1 MSRIKTHV
9 RRGDVV
15 EVIAGSQLYDYQLGA
30 DGEVVAKTKRAPE
43 KRRGVVL
50 SVNAEKGQ
58 VIVEG
63 LKMIKKHQKKTQQ
76 SPEGGII
83 EREGPIHI
91 SNVKLV
97 ERKAEKAAAK
107 GKGKKN

>member
-9 RRGDVV
+9 SRGDLV
-15 EVIAGSQLYDYQLGA
+15 EVIAGSQLYDYQYGP
-30 DGEVVAKTKRAPE
+30 DGEVVSKTKRPAE
-43 KRRGVVL
+43 KRRGHVL
-50 SVNAEKGQ
+50 AVNAEKGQ

-63 LKMIKKHQKKTQQ
+63 LKMIVKHQKKTQQ
-76 SPEGGII
+76 SPEGGRI

-97 ERKAEKAAAK
+97 EKKDEKAPTK
-107 GKGKKN
+107 GKGKK